1 MRRLFGWICIFI
13 MVPIFL
19 LCGFIAGKESQAVK
33 GLGTVLDE
41 KIPIDSVQLVENSY
55 IFDHEGR
62 LISEIV
68 TDQQNRT
75 YLSYE
80 DIPDVVKTVYI
91 ESEDKRFFEHIG
103 FDAAGMLRAVLINS
117 QSQSV
122 EQGGSTITQQLAR
135 NVYLSHEQSYN
146 RKLSELL
153 YSYQLEKNFT
163 KEQILEAYLNAIYF
177 GNGTYGIGSASSY
190 YFNKQIQELSLAELV
205 FISAIPNNPT
215 MYDPVKNF
223 HATKE
228 RQERLLQILYE
239 HGSISSDELQ
249 DAMKDSINLS
259 IKTRTDTNADYVTYV
274 HHELK
279 QLIAEKEGF
288 AQQAESSK
296 NNDTLEKQLNEKV
309 NQVLSKGVIIHT
321 ALETERQN
329 TLVRAI
335 EQYIPSNNI
344 QGSAA
349 VINHKT
355 HKIVALSGGKNY
367 EKYSFN
373 RAYQA
378 YRQPGSAIKP
388 LLDYA
393 PYIDITGATATSKVD
408 AGEFCKDDWC
418 PENYSGKNYGKV
430 TLETALKYSY
440 NTAAVRMLDQIGIE
454 KGFSYL
460 DPFQF
465 ANISNSDH
473 QLPAAIGGVSIGV
486 SPLELTNAY
495 TTFGNKGFFY
505 QNHAITKVTDLN
517 GQTLYEWKEEPTRV
531 WKESTNTQMLSLLS
545 AVVKS
550 GTGQKAYFPSDY
562 IGGKTGTSNNYYDLW
577 FAGLTETYT
586 GAVWVG
592 KDQPANIE
600 RMYTQSP
607 QQLIW
612 KEMMK

>member
-1 MRRLFGWICIFI
+1 MRSFFGWICII
-13 MVPIFL
+13 LMVPIFL
-19 LCGFIAGKESQAVK
+19 LCGIVAGKESQAVK

-41 KIPIDSVQLVENSY
+41 KIPIDTVQLVENSY

-62 LISEIV
+62 LISEVIS
-68 TDQQNRT
+68 DQQNRI
-75 YLSYE
+75 YLPFD
-80 DIPDVVKTVYI
+80 DIPDIVKTLYI
-91 ESEDKRFFEHIG
+91 ESEDKRFYEHIG
-103 FDAAGMLRAVLINS
+103 FDAAGMFRAVLINA

-135 NVYLSHEQSYN
+135 NVYLSHEKSYN

-153 YSYQLEKNFT
+153 YSYQLEKNFS

-177 GNGTYGIGSASSY
+177 GNGTYGIGTASTY

-223 HATKE
+223 TTTKD
-228 RQERLLQILYE
+228 RQERLLQLLYE
-239 HGSISSDELQ
+239 NGTISSDELH
-249 DAMKDSINLS
+249 DALNDPITLS
-259 IKTRTDTNADYVTYV
+259 IKSRIDTNADYVTYV

-279 QLIAEKEGF
+279 RLIAEKEGI
-288 AQQAESSK
+288 A
-296 NNDTLEKQLNEKV
+296 KQLETTKDKEALENQLSDRV
-309 NQVLSKGVIIHT
+309 NQVLSNGVIIHT
-321 ALETERQN
+321 ALESERQN
-329 TLVRAI
+329 KLIRAI
-335 EQYIPSNNI
+335 EQYIPSSEI

-355 HKIVALSGGKNY
+355 HQIVALSGGKDY
-367 EKYSFN
+367 EKYAFN
-373 RAYQA
+373 RAFQA

-393 PYIDITGATATSKVD
+393 PYIDLTGATTYSRIN
-408 AGEFCKDDWC
+408 AGEFCKKDWC
-418 PENYSGKNYGKV
+418 PENYSGRNYGMV
-430 TLETALKYSY
+430 TLETALKHSY

-460 DPFQF
+460 EPFQF
-465 ANISNSDH
+465 ENISEKDH
-473 QLPAAIGGVSIGV
+473 QLPAAIGGMHIGV

-495 TTFGNKGFFY
+495 TTFGNNGLYY
-505 QNHAITKVTDLN
+505 QNYAITKVTDLN
-517 GQTLYEWKEEPTRV
+517 GQTLYEWSNEPTRV

-545 AVVKS
+545 SVVKS
-550 GTGQKAYFPSDY
+550 GTGQKANFSSDY

-577 FAGLTETYT
+577 FAGLTDTYT

-600 RMYTQSP
+600 SMYTRAP